1 MQGEK
6 ESKKNWVKELI
17 PYLIILIVVVLIRS
31 FLVTPVRVSGE
42 SMVDTLDGGEIMILN
57 KLGEIKRYSMVVAN
71 IDIDDKHDDTVIKR
85 VYGLPNE
92 TIKCENGIIYIN
104 NKKIEDFYAYGTTFD
119 FEEVKLGDDEYY
131 LLGDNRMVSL
141 DSRYV
146 GPVHKKDIE
155 GTTSFIIFP
164 FNKFGKVS

>member
-1 MQGEK
+1 MK
-6 ESKKNWVKELI
+6 EEKKNWFKELL
-17 PYLIILIVVVLIRS
+17 PYIIILIVVILIRS
-31 FLVTPVRVSGE
+31 FIATPVRVSGE
-42 SMVDTLDGGEIMILN
+42 SMFDTLDGGEIMILN
-57 KLGEIKRYSMVVAN
+57 KLGEINRYSMVVAN
-71 IDIDDKHDDTVIKR
+71 IDVDNKKGDTVIKR

-104 NKKIEDFYAYGTTFD
+104 DKKIEDFYAYGTTFD
-119 FEEVKLGDDEYY
+119 FEEVKLGDDEYF
-131 LLGDNRMVSL
+131 LLGDNRIVSL

>member
-1 MQGEK
+1 MK
-6 ESKKNWVKELI
+6 EEKKNWFKELL
-17 PYLIILIVVVLIRS
+17 PYIIILIVVILIRS
-31 FLVTPVRVSGE
+31 FIATPVRVSGE
-42 SMVDTLDGGEIMILN
+42 SMFDTLDGGEIMILT
-57 KLGEIKRYSMVVAN
+57 KLGEINRYSMVVAN
-71 IDIDDKHDDTVIKR
+71 IDVDNQKGDTVIKR

-104 NKKIEDFYAYGTTFD
+104 DKKIEDFYAYGTTFD
-119 FEEVKLGDDEYY
+119 FEEVKLGDDEYF
-131 LLGDNRMVSL
+131 LLGDNRIVSL

>member
-1 MQGEK
+1 MK
-6 ESKKNWVKELI
+6 EEKKNWFKELL
-17 PYLIILIVVVLIRS
+17 PYIIILIVVILIRS
-31 FLVTPVRVSGE
+31 FIATPVRVSGE
-42 SMVDTLDGGEIMILN
+42 SMFDTLDGGEIMILN
-57 KLGEIKRYSMVVAN
+57 KLGEINRYSMVVAN
-71 IDIDDKHDDTVIKR
+71 IDVDNQKGDTVIKR

-104 NKKIEDFYAYGTTFD
+104 DKKIEDFYAYGTTFD
-119 FEEVKLGDDEYY
+119 FEEVKLGDDEYF
-131 LLGDNRMVSL
+131 LLGDNRIVSL

>member
-1 MQGEK
+1 MK
-6 ESKKNWVKELI
+6 EEKKNWFKELL
-17 PYLIILIVVVLIRS
+17 PYIIILIVVILIRS
-31 FLVTPVRVSGE
+31 FIATPVRVSGE
-42 SMVDTLDGGEIMILN
+42 SMFDTLDGGEIMILN
-57 KLGEIKRYSMVVAN
+57 KLGEINRYSMVVAN
-71 IDIDDKHDDTVIKR
+71 IDVDNQKGDTVIKR

-104 NKKIEDFYAYGTTFD
+104 DKKREDFYAYGTTFD
-119 FEEVKLGDDEYY
+119 FEEVKLGDDEYF
-131 LLGDNRMVSL
+131 LLGDNRIVSL